1 MPEAITL
8 GELLVDFVS
17 VEKDVSLAQLPTF
30 AGAAGGAPANV
41 AVGLARL
48 GVSAGF
54 VGKVGDDPFGEFLRR
69 TLAEAGVDTQFL
81 RRAPGART
89 TLAFVATRSDGQ
101 KDICFYRN
109 PGADILLTAEE
120 VNHDYLRSAR
130 LFHFGSVSLSRSPA
144 REATLHAAGLA
155 REAGLLISYDPNWR
169 PSLWEDEREAKGR
182 IWEAMPLANVVH
194 CSEEEWEFITGSAD
208 LQGGAR
214 RILQAGP
221 ALVVVTKGE
230 RGCYYDNGTSR
241 GEVPAFPVEVL
252 DPLGAGD
259 AFVAAMLSRLI
270 RGPSPEKLL
279 TGKVGEDQLREIM
292 VYANAAG
299 AIACTRRGVIPSL
312 PTAADLDSFVSAR
325 NR

>member
-17 VEKDVSLAQLPTF
+17 VEKDVSLVQLPTF

-54 VGKVGDDPFGEFLRR
+54 VGKVGDDPFGEFLRS
-69 TLAEAGVDTQFL
+69 TLANAGVDIQLL
-81 RRAPGART
+81 RRARGART

-101 KDICFYRN
+101 KDICFYRH

-120 VNHDYLRSAR
+120 VKADYLCSAR

-169 PSLWEDEREAKGR
+169 PTLWDDEREAKGR

-194 CSEEEWEFITGSAD
+194 CSEEEWEFVTGTAD
-208 LQGGAR
+208 LQAGAR
-214 RILQAGP
+214 RIQQAGP
-221 ALVVVTKGE
+221 GLVVVTRGE
-230 RGCYYDNGTSR
+230 RGCYYDNGGCR
-241 GEVPAFPVEVL
+241 GDVPGFAVEVL

-259 AFVAAMLSRLI
+259 AFVAAMLSRLLHA
-270 RGPSPEKLL
+270 PEPKEL
-279 TGKVGEDQLREIM
+279 GDDQLREIM
-292 VYANAAG
+292 GYANAAG
-299 AIACTRRGVIPSL
+299 ALTCSRRGVIPSL
-312 PTAADLDSFVSAR
+312 PTASQLDVFLASAR
-325 NR
+325 HR